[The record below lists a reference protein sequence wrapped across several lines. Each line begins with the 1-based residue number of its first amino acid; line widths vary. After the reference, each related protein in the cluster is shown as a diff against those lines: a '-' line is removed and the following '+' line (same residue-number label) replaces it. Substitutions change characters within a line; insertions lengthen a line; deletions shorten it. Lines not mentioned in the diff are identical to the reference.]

1 MSQLSSIIGL
11 LTLSPTLIQGLT
23 IPLAP
28 PDTLASAQS
37 QVREAIAKGCQ
48 EEIYVDISPG
58 VYDVSTLTFDSG
70 DTLPSGFS
78 TTYRVSPRSVTGF
91 STTYRAD
98 SPGSPGSVTLTG
110 GEQLDPSLFVAV
122 DNSPLLSYDLS
133 QNGFTSENIGE
144 LDTGM
149 LGNCANQKAEL
160 SSPNIDIT
168 LARFPNIDNQTNLWN
183 FAHINSTCINSDSE
197 DPCLSN
203 FTVTGEDAARFSKYQ
218 NTDDLDLWLHGY
230 WSFDW
235 ADNHVHVTSI
245 NANDTHATFNIDPD
259 TPPVYGFLPGARFVV
274 ENVLSELDTPN
285 EYYIDKSTATLYVS
299 SSIPSLENLSV
310 SKAKTLLS
318 FDKASNINLEGLSFA
333 YAQGSAITGKN
344 NNNITIS
351 NCTVSNV
358 GAVGIDL
365 DGSNIQISDT
375 SISHCG
381 CGGISITGGDRATLT
396 PSNNVVLRSSISNYA
411 TWKRTYQPGVHFD
424 GIGDTIKECEV
435 FNAPHEGIAGMGNDH
450 LFDSNFV
457 HDVCFE
463 SSDAGAFYTGRSWSN
478 RGNVVVNNRFE
489 NIRPLTPTVLGY
501 TQVQGL
507 YLDDQMSGY
516 TIRNNTFVNCMQAML
531 IGGGRDNVIDSN
543 TFVDCDSGVVFDN
556 RGLTWD
562 LDNCPEGGAFQAD
575 LESLNYQQD
584 PWASAYPD
592 VVYIWDGGDEK
603 PCTPQHNEFTSNS
616 FCRCGSA
623 VAAYDGAENDN
634 TIKDNLVV
642 DDC

>member
-1 MSQLSSIIGL
+1 M
-11 LTLSPTLIQGLT
+11 
-23 IPLAP
+23 
-28 PDTLASAQS
+28 
-37 QVREAIAKGCQ
+37 
-48 EEIYVDISPG
+48 
-58 VYDVSTLTFDSG
+58 
-70 DTLPSGFS
+70 
-78 TTYRVSPRSVTGF
+78 
-91 STTYRAD
+91 
-98 SPGSPGSVTLTG
+98 
-110 GEQLDPSLFVAV
+110 
-122 DNSPLLSYDLS
+122 
-133 QNGFTSENIGE
+133 
-144 LDTGM
+144 
-149 LGNCANQKAEL
+149 
-160 SSPNIDIT
+160 
-168 LARFPNIDNQTNLWN
+168 
-183 FAHINSTCINSDSE
+183 
-197 DPCLSN
+197 
-203 FTVTGEDAARFSKYQ
+203 
-218 NTDDLDLWLHGY
+218 
-230 WSFDW
+230 
-235 ADNHVHVTSI
+235 
-245 NANDTHATFNIDPD
+245 
-259 TPPVYGFLPGARFVV
+259 
-274 ENVLSELDTPN
+274 
-285 EYYIDKSTATLYVS
+285 
-299 SSIPSLENLSV
+299 
-310 SKAKTLLS
+310 
-318 FDKASNINLEGLSFA
+318 
-333 YAQGSAITGKN
+333 
-344 NNNITIS
+344 
-351 NCTVSNV
+351 
-358 GAVGIDL
+358 GIDL

-381 CGGISITGGDRATLT
+381 CGGISITGGDRATLK

-501 TQVQGL
+501 AQVQGL

-592 VVYIWDGGDEK
+592 VVHIWDGGDEK
-603 PCTPQHNEFTSNS
+603 PCTPEHNEFTSNS